1 MIQLPDSR
9 LDDLRGY
16 RSYMK
21 NKIIKAKL
29 LRTVISPLFIC
40 SAFILCAAL
49 GMLIYPEAF
58 NKFFSPSQLVREP
71 PPQLPH
77 RSYYWDVEHYA
88 NMALNDICSA
98 FYPLW
103 PLIIRILFHPQ
114 TVDQAAY
121 SFLITA
127 TIISFISIF
136 ILVYVFG
143 KALKRKYLAFLLVLA
158 YSLNPMS
165 IFRFIGYTE
174 SLFSVLSIIFIW
186 AFVCKKAET
195 TKLGVLCLVT
205 FLMCLTRPVLIQL
218 LFSSIASLTTIFCFE
233 GLKQQSWFGSN
244 FLTHLNKYTQ
254 EIKITIG
261 LWVSAVLGYSVYG
274 IFCLKSR
281 GNFFAPF
288 QDQQYWGKSL
298 GLHLELLLLPKS
310 LLFDLLGL
318 YLPLMVLV
326 ISLTFVYFKLRKK
339 EPSVFIPKS
348 AGWNILVLY
357 PPLLIVLYIFNYLRL
372 KKKKVNSEDLKPL
385 KTSDYTA
392 TLSENYLFW
401 FCVYF
406 PAAHSAIVFLTQ
418 DRLFSLARFV
428 FAVPFFFM
436 ALGYLCRCIPGKKT
450 YKAILWFILI
460 SAIALVQ
467 QWVSYGKDEWLG

>member
-1 MIQLPDSR
+1 
-9 LDDLRGY
+9 
-16 RSYMK
+16 MK

-29 LRTVISPLFIC
+29 IRAAISPLVIC

-58 NKFFSPSQLVREP
+58 NKFFSPSQLVLEP

-77 RSYYWDVEHYA
+77 KSYYWDVEHYA

-114 TVDQAAY
+114 TVEQAAY

-127 TIISFISIF
+127 TLISFISIF
-136 ILVYVFG
+136 LLIHVFV
-143 KALKRKYLAFLLVLA
+143 KALKRKYLAFLLILA
-158 YSLNPMS
+158 YYLNPMS
-165 IFRFIGYTE
+165 IFRVIGYTE
-174 SLFSVLSIIFIW
+174 SLFSLLSIIFIW
-186 AFVCKKAET
+186 AFVCKKAES
-195 TKLGVLCLVT
+195 TKLSMLCLVT
-205 FLMCLTRPVLIQL
+205 FLMCLTRPVLIQI
-218 LFSSIASLTTIFCFE
+218 LFSSIASLTTIFYFE
-233 GLKQQSWFGSN
+233 RLKLPSLVGSN
-244 FLTHLNKYTQ
+244 LMTHLKKYTQ

-261 LWVSAVLGYSVYG
+261 LWVSAVLGYSLYG

-318 YLPLMVLV
+318 YLPLIVLF
-326 ISLTFVYFKLRKK
+326 ISLFFVYFKLRKE
-339 EPSVFIPKS
+339 EPFVFIPKS

-357 PPLLIVLYIFNYLRL
+357 PPLLIILYIINSVRL
-372 KKKKVNSEDLKPL
+372 KNKKVNSQETLKQL

-436 ALGYLCRCIPGKKT
+436 AVGYLCRCIPDKKT
-450 YKAILWFILI
+450 YKAILWFIGI

-467 QWVSYGKDEWLG
+467 QWINYGKNEWLG